1 MKYYRNHILFALLF
15 TFSNLAY
22 AGGGWPQPKGKSYI
36 KLSQWWIVSDQHY
49 TDAGLIDPNVT
60 LGIYNTSLY
69 AEYGITDRLTGIIY
83 APLFSRS
90 TVNNV
95 ISGTTN
101 EILNE
106 GDAIN
111 SFGDTDLSL
120 KYGITKPGSKIAVSA
135 SILLGLP
142 LGKDIGGR
150 DNNLQTGDGEFN
162 QMLRIDAGTGF
173 TIGEHTNAFA
183 NVYGAYNNRSNGF
196 SDEIRMGLEGGLAV
210 AGNKLWLI
218 GRLQNVQSRLN
229 GSQGNQSTGTSIF
242 SNNAEYTSVGAEI
255 SYKFTDKMGISAGY
269 DSAVRGKIIL
279 ASPSYSFGVFL
290 DLK

>member
-1 MKYYRNHILFALLF
+1 MKHYKTYIFFGLFF
-15 TFSNLAY
+15 TFSNLAF
-22 AGGGWPQPKGKSYI
+22 AGGGWPQPKGKAYI

-60 LGIYNTSLY
+60 LGVYNTSLY

-95 ISGTTN
+95 VSGTTS

-111 SFGDTDLSL
+111 SFGDTDISL

-135 SILLGLP
+135 SILFGLP

-150 DNNLQTGDGEFN
+150 DQNLQTGDGEFN

-173 TIGEHTNAFA
+173 TIGKNTNAFA
-183 NVYGAYNNRSNGF
+183 NVYAAYNNRSNGF
-196 SDEIRMGLEGGLAV
+196 SDDIRMGIEGGLAL
-210 AGNKLWLI
+210 ADSKLWLI
-218 GRLQNVQSRLN
+218 GRLQGVQSRLN

-255 SYKFTDKMGISAGY
+255 SYKFTDKIGVSVGY
-269 DSAVRGKIIL
+269 DSAVSGKIIL